1 MDSPFSTYEAD
12 QSVTVDTAVFI
23 IRFLPGGKITYVND
37 AYCRFFAK
45 KSEDLVG
52 SSFLTLI
59 PEADKAAVMAN
70 IGALTV
76 DSPMQSH
83 DHRVI
88 APNGEI
94 SWHRWTNHALFD
106 SEGNAVDYQSIG
118 QDITP
123 QRRAEEELANFFNL
137 SPDMICVVA
146 PDGRFLKINP
156 SWAKVLGYRTEEIM
170 ATGLMDLIHPD
181 DISTTEE
188 EVQKQ
193 KDGKRTI
200 NFTNRFRCKDGA
212 YRIFEWQAT
221 AEKEGLIYAT
231 ARDITERKVMEDEL
245 IKMAKL
251 ESIDILAGGIAHD
264 LNNFL
269 TGIVGNIS
277 LARLESDPDEM
288 DKMLANAEKEAMRVR
303 DLTQQLLT
311 FSSQGGMPVIKPND
325 IGELLR
331 QTVNFTLSGSNL
343 SCDFALPDD
352 SVAAD
357 IDEGQ
362 ISQVINNL
370 IINAEQA
377 MPEGGTIT
385 VSVERIELDKDHGM
399 PLDKGSYVKIS
410 IEDKGVGIPA
420 EDHQR
425 VFDPFFSTKPK
436 GSGLGLATSY
446 SIIHKHNGHISM
458 HSEVDVGTRFD
469 IYLPASTQGIGNGKD
484 NVTAALVRGEGSILL
499 MDDEKVLRD
508 LAVDLLSK
516 VGYEV
521 VTCKDGAEAIEKYQH
536 AMASGKPFNAV
547 ILDLTIPGGMGGSE
561 TIKKLNRLDPDVVA
575 IVASGYSNNSVI
587 DDFRDYGFR
596 GVITKPY
603 QLTELS
609 EVMHRVL
616 SES

>member
-1 MDSPFSTYEAD
+1 MDSPFPRYEGD
-12 QSVTVDTAVFI
+12 QPVTVDTAVFVV
-23 IRFLPGGKITYVND
+23 RFLPGGKIAYVND

-45 KSEDLVG
+45 KSEELVG

-59 PEADKAAVMAN
+59 PEADRATMMAN
-70 IGALTV
+70 IAALTV

-83 DHRVI
+83 EYRVI

-106 SEGNAVDYQSIG
+106 SEGNTVGYQSIG
-118 QDITP
+118 EDITA
-123 QRRAEEELANFFNL
+123 QKRAEEELANIFNL

-146 PDGRFLKINP
+146 PDGRILKINP
-156 SWAKVLGYRTEEIM
+156 SWTKVLGYTTEEIM
-170 ATGLMDLIHPD
+170 ATGLIGLIHPD

-188 EVQKQ
+188 EVRKQ
-193 KDGKRTI
+193 MDGKRTI
-200 NFTNRFRCKDGA
+200 NFINRYRCKDGT

-231 ARDITERKVMEDEL
+231 ARDITERKGMEDEL
-245 IKMAKL
+245 IKIAKL
-251 ESIDILAGGIAHD
+251 ESIGILAGGIAHD

-277 LARLESDPDEM
+277 LARLESDPVEI
-288 DKMLANAEKEAMRVR
+288 DKMLENAEKEAMRVR

-311 FSSQGGMPVIKPND
+311 FSQGGMPVIKPKD
-325 IGELLR
+325 IGELLI

-343 SCDFALPDD
+343 SCDFAIPDY

-377 MPEGGTIT
+377 MPGGGTIT
-385 VSVERIELDKDHGM
+385 VSAEKIELDKEHGM

-410 IEDKGVGIPA
+410 IEDKGVGIPE

-446 SIIHKHNGHISM
+446 SIIHKHNGHIYM
-458 HSEVDVGTRFD
+458 HSEVGAGTRFD
-469 IYLPASTQGIGNGKD
+469 IYLPASKEELLNGKD
-484 NVTAALVRGEGSILL
+484 NVAAALIKGEGSILL

-521 VTCKDGAEAIEKYQH
+521 VTCKDGAEAIEKYHH
-536 AMASGKPFNAV
+536 AMASGTPFNAV

-561 TIKKLNRLDPDVVA
+561 TIKGLNRIDPDVIA

-587 DDFRDYGFR
+587 ADFRDYGFK

-603 QLTELS
+603 QLRELS
-609 EVMHRVL
+609 EVMNRVL